1 MFLSHDVLP
10 PHCHHALPC
19 NTTCDVLPAHAM
31 LYLAHTALHV
41 SLSRRHAGS
50 RVEHMGC
57 RECPGCVE
65 ANLSTCLGAGRDV
78 SATGGRDRRIS
89 HDTGRLPHSLVR
101 PRSTPSLRIA
111 AQRLPQRRLPC
122 PLSLAWR
129 RTGVISLLG
138 HVRACRFTGHAL
150 S

>member
-1 MFLSHDVLP
+1 
-10 PHCHHALPC
+10 
-19 NTTCDVLPAHAM
+19 M

-41 SLSRRHAGS
+41 SLSLSLSRRHAGS
-50 RVEHMGC
+50 SVEHMGC
-57 RECPGCVE
+57 RQCPGCSRCVE
-65 ANLSTCLGAGRDV
+65 ANLSMRLGAGRDV

-89 HDTGRLPHSLVR
+89 DDTCRLPDGLVR

-111 AQRLPQRRLPC
+111 AQRLPQRRLPR

-138 HVRACRFTGHAL
+138 HRSGMPFHRPCTFIAHSCSSFRVYGFSFRV
-150 S
+150 